1 MIVRHESTTEMA
13 VKPSKLLQSA
23 GWLAVLLMLVLAS
36 PGIRFERVVEA
47 PSVARLQHHP

>member
-1 MIVRHESTTEMA
+1 MTERHESTTEMA

-36 PGIRFERVVEA
+36 TGIRVERVAEA
-47 PSVARLQHHP
+47 PAVARLQSHP